1 MKKSHFTTLILL
13 LASISLNAQW
23 QQANGT
29 SEKKVTSFTSS
40 TSNLFAGTFDGVL
53 ISVDGGLNW
62 SATGMT
68 SDVFAMIFAGDRI
81 FAANESNGLAV
92 SLNDAETWSAANS
105 GLTPGLNITSF
116 AYNGTVIFAGT
127 NNGVFK
133 SESYG
138 SDWSD
143 ITNSLS
149 NTNITAISVSEYGVA
164 VGTNGGGIFSSLN
177 GGDNWNS
184 YSQGLTD
191 LFITSF
197 YMTLEYDMFAAT
209 YSGIYKFDM
218 DNPGWVLSSS
228 GITNLEV
235 NYLYST
241 ESVVYAGTQ
250 NGGLFASFDNG
261 DNWISFSNGLP
272 ASNINAIYSNE
283 SYLFVGTETHGVWM
297 KPLSEFTNIDDNHLQ
312 SITTVYPNP
321 VNDELTIE
329 KGENEENLHYKI
341 INPIGQIIL
350 SGQINGKA
358 QINTSELNQG
368 LYFLI
373 IEHNSMIET
382 IKFLKN

>member
-1 MKKSHFTTLILL
+1 MKKYYFMILSLL

-29 SEKKVTSFTSS
+29 SEKKVTSFTSN

-62 SATGMT
+62 STTGMT

-81 FAANESNGLAV
+81 FAANESNGLAM
-92 SLNDAETWSAANS
+92 SQDDAETWTAANS

-116 AYNGTVIFAGT
+116 AYNGEVIYAGT
-127 NNGVFK
+127 NNGIFK
-133 SESYG
+133 SESFG
-138 SDWSD
+138 SNWTD
-143 ITNSLS
+143 ITNNLS
-149 NTNITAISVSEYGVA
+149 NSHITTVSVSEYGVA

-184 YSQGLTD
+184 YSQGLSD

-197 YMTLEYDMFAAT
+197 YMTLEFDMFAAT

-235 NYLYST
+235 NYLYSP

-272 ASNINAIYSNE
+272 ASDINAIYSNE

-297 KPLSEFTNIDDNHLQ
+297 RPLSEFTDIDEISLLNDVD
-312 SITTVYPNP
+312 IYPNP
-321 VNDELTIE
+321 VS
-329 KGENEENLHYKI
+329 GE
-341 INPIGQIIL
+341 
-350 SGQINGKA
+350 
-358 QINTSELNQG
+358 
-368 LYFLI
+368 LI
-373 IEHNSMIET
+373 IETGLDNQMLNYEILNIAGQVVLKGDFMDKTTLQLSVLNAGVYI
-382 IKFLKN
+382 IKIVNEGKHEYRKIVKQ

>member
-1 MKKSHFTTLILL
+1 MNKSNLLIICYLL
-13 LASISLNAQW
+13 LSFSLNAQW

-29 SEKKVTSFTSS
+29 TEKKVTSFTNN

-53 ISVDGGLNW
+53 ISVDGGQNW
-62 SATGMT
+62 ATTGLS
-68 SDVFAMIFAGDRI
+68 SDVFALIVADNRI
-81 FAANESNGLAV
+81 FAANESNGLAM
-92 SLNDAETWSAANS
+92 SQDDGETWTASNS
-105 GLTPGLNITSF
+105 GLTPGLNINSF
-116 AYNGTVIFAGT
+116 AYNGDVIFAGT
-127 NNGVFK
+127 NNGMFK
-133 SESYG
+133 SESFG
-138 SDWSD
+138 SNWTD
-143 ITNSLS
+143 ITNNLS
-149 NTNITAISVSEYGVA
+149 NSHITTVSVSDYGVA

-177 GGDNWNS
+177 GGNSWNS

-197 YMTLEYDMFAAT
+197 YMTPEYDMFAAT

-250 NGGLFASFDNG
+250 NGGLFASFDG
-261 DNWISFSNGLP
+261 GGSWISFSNGLP
-272 ASNINAIYSNE
+272 ASNINAMYSNE
-283 SYLFVGTETHGVWM
+283 SYLFVGTETDGVWM
-297 KPLSEFTNIDDNHLQ
+297 RPLSEFTKIDDNHLQ
-312 SITTVYPNP
+312 SLTAIYPNP
-321 VNDELTIE
+321 VNDELNIE
-329 KGENEENLHYKI
+329 KIGNEEHLLYKI
-341 INPIGQIIL
+341 NNPLGQTI
-350 SGQINGKA
+350 INGQMNEKI
-358 QINTSELNQG
+358 QINTSEFNQG

>member
-29 SEKKVTSFTSS
+29 SEKKVTSFTSN

-62 SATGMT
+62 STTGMT

-92 SLNDAETWSAANS
+92 SLDDAETWTAANS

-116 AYNGTVIFAGT
+116 AYNGTIIFAGT
-127 NNGVFK
+127 NNGMFK
-133 SESYG
+133 SESFG
-138 SDWSD
+138 SNWTD
-143 ITNSLS
+143 ITNNL
-149 NTNITAISVSEYGVA
+149 TNSYITTVSVSEYGVA

-184 YSQGLTD
+184 YSQGLPD
-191 LFITSF
+191 LFINSF
-197 YMTLEYDMFAAT
+197 YMTQDYDMFAAT

-250 NGGLFASFDNG
+250 IGGLFASFDGG
-261 DNWISFSNGLP
+261 DSWISFSNGLP

-283 SYLFVGTETHGVWM
+283 SYLFVGTETHGVWIR
-297 KPLSEFTNIDDNHLQ
+297 PLSEFTNIDDNHLQ
-312 SITTVYPNP
+312 RATTVYPNP
-321 VNDELTIE
+321 VYDELTIE
-329 KGENEENLHYKI
+329 KGENEENLQYKI

-350 SGQINGKA
+350 IGQINEEA
-358 QINTSELNQG
+358 RINTSELNQG

-373 IEHNSMIET
+373 IEHNSMSET